1 MAAAST
7 ASGTHC
13 WPSCSPN
20 LPIGFWKQQPSHA
33 SGTRVPESLDAFT
46 SLCSASPL
54 PPVEGGGAASRASPR
69 CNSRLCQPRSS
80 ACGSSESGVD
90 AARARLTIP
99 VVVLVLLAPV
109 DADGAWAGPC
119 SEGQP
124 GQLRSSAA
132 RLCGTASSPAANR
145 SALSVAPTSESS
157 RIPRQGARPPDPL
170 TEAGP
175 CPGAQGALGALGAV
189 GACAGPWGT
198 ALGPSIVSPGRSAS
212 RS

>member
-20 LPIGFWKQQPSHA
+20 LPIGFWKRQPSHA

-54 PPVEGGGAASRASPR
+54 PPVEGGGAPSFQRRPPHPPVEGGGAAPFQRRPLRSPPGQ
-69 CNSRLCQPRSS
+69 LRSS
-80 ACGSSESGVD
+80 ACGGSESGAD
-90 AARARLTIP
+90 AA
-99 VVVLVLLAPV
+99 AP
-109 DADGAWAGPC
+109 AHSPCPGPC
-119 SEGQP
+119 AARTRRSRRAVGEPCREGQP

-132 RLCGTASSPAANR
+132 RLCGTVSSPAANR
-145 SALSVAPTSESS
+145 SALSVAPTSELS
-157 RIPRQGARPPDPL
+157 RTPREGAKPPDPL

-175 CPGAQGALGALGAV
+175 CPGAQGAPGALGAV
-189 GACAGPWGT
+189 GACAGP
-198 ALGPSIVSPGRSAS
+198 
-212 RS
+212 